1 MLREQAQAL
10 LLVSVDELKW
20 DNPLDWLGKALEA
33 IPGAQ
38 DAVSDALREAVDA
51 NVDAAK
57 ASDILN
63 PTLRIPI
70 PITDG
75 IIPIHQVGYQAHHN
89 LGVSNQ
95 EVATTTAT
103 GVNQATGNQQQTQG
117 FTIKN
122 VFRPGQNQIQLQFE
136 MKNNLRKLST
146 LADIITQNTKSLAS
160 RSVRVSYFSSTMCVF
175 DSTLVGVNRA
185 AVQNT
190 DKEILTLT
198 LELETGDT
206 QRQLDALKKDT
217 PEAKDEIQK
226 KIAEAQSK
234 ASAQMAVAAQV
245 NIPSM
250 IAPTAEEW
258 PEIRDG
264 YLFYRVA
271 SAAEL
276 EDIPV
281 TDFDSTQTIQLQS
294 YRIFRVV
301 SESVNNQRR
310 NMLGI
315 QYGNEII
322 TLQNDKLSTYKGR
335 LGLVRVLGVFYLGI
349 KA

>member
-217 PEAKDEIQK
+217 PESGDEIK
-226 KIAEAQSK
+226 KIVGQPGG
-234 ASAQMAVAAQV
+234 AQMAVASQFK
-245 NIPSM
+245 IPSM
-250 IAPTAEEW
+250 LAIPTQNR
-258 PEIRDG
+258 PEIREG
-264 YLFYRVA
+264 YLFYRIA
-271 SAAEL
+271 SALEL
-276 EDIPV
+276 ENIPV

-301 SESVNNQRR
+301 SESVTNQRR